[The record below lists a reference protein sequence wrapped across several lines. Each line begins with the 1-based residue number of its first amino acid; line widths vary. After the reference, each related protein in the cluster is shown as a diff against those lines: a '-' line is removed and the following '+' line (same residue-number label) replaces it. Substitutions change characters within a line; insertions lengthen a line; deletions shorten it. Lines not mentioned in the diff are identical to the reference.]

1 MSDQD
6 TSAAAAIV
14 ECLIK
19 RPAPNFTIVE
29 FNNPESGDPI
39 SYQFT
44 PDTLG
49 RHVAVIANQDHVS
62 RLAAIPEGYRIVGV
76 AAAPAPV
83 PQQAPVQ
90 LGVSAAEAVSLMS
103 PEDAAKIVQGSQDT
117 APEARSMTSDEAADL
132 QALQEAAER
141 GDEGAMTRLR
151 KLYTSVVGRP
161 WSPKAKPMTLA
172 ATIEAV
178 RAEAA
183 AAQ

>member
-1 MSDQD
+1 MSDD
-6 TSAAAAIV
+6 TAAAASTII

-19 RPAPNFTIVE
+19 RPSPNFTIIE
-29 FNNPESGDPI
+29 FSNPEGGDSI
-39 SYQFT
+39 TYQFT

-49 RHVAVIANQDHVS
+49 RHIAIISDQDHVS
-62 RLAAIPEGYRIVGV
+62 RLAAIPEGYRILGV

-83 PQQAPVQ
+83 TQQAPVQ
-90 LGVSAAEAVSLMS
+90 LGVSAAEAVSQMP
-103 PEDAAKIVQGSQDT
+103 PEAADEIAQGSQEVT
-117 APEARSMTSDEAADL
+117 AEAAAMTGDAAADL

-141 GDEGAMTRLR
+141 GDESAMTSLR
-151 KLYTSVVGRP
+151 KLYTAVVGRQ

-183 AAQ
+183 GAQ